1 MLSNEEKGQDRSMT
15 LRSVTPTGT
24 EMSPNDGFDAGGR
37 RNRKAAKTEIVILL
51 LVTAMIWIS
60 TAVYLAT
67 TTPKYTASVT
77 IGSAALDSQG
87 STPPS
92 MSSLGLSLPISLG
105 TLSKPT
111 DKYIYIISTPSF
123 AKRLMERGDFA
134 KLIFSDRW
142 NGTEWTA
149 PNGITNKASIW
160 LREIF
165 GYQAWAPP
173 DENDVSNYLNN
184 NLVLRPDA
192 NTDFVEISFDHR
204 DPKIAVQVLDMITSE
219 GDRYLKDAN
228 EDAYQSQVDFISK
241 RIQQSGNLEVVNA
254 LRSYL
259 MNVVLN
265 KTLIDESTKYAVR
278 VWGSASVSSLPTKP
292 PVLLA
297 ALLGLILGPLLAF
310 SIIFFGRWIRSGR

>member
-1 MLSNEEKGQDRSMT
+1 MT
-15 LRSVTPTGT
+15 LRDATATGIGMPIPDSDRFRA
-24 EMSPNDGFDAGGR
+24 EGGR
-37 RNRKAAKTEIVILL
+37 SRRATNTEALILL
-51 LVTAMIWIS
+51 VVIAVIWVA

-67 TTPKYTASVT
+67 TTPKYTASIT

-105 TLSKPT
+105 TLTKPT
-111 DKYIYIISTPSF
+111 DKYIYIISTPGF

-134 KLIFSDRW
+134 RLIFSDRW
-142 NGTEWTA
+142 DGTQWTA
-149 PNGITNKASIW
+149 PKGLTNDISIW
-160 LREIF
+160 LRNLF
-165 GYQAWAPP
+165 GYQAWAAP

-184 NLVLRPDA
+184 NLVLQPDA

-204 DPKIAVQVLDMITSE
+204 DPRIAVQVLEMITSE
-219 GDRYLKDAN
+219 GDRYLKEAN
-228 EDAYQSQVDFISK
+228 EDAYQSQVDFISR
-241 RIQQSGNLEVVNA
+241 RIQESGNLEIANA

-278 VWGSASVSSLPTKP
+278 VWGAPSVSSLPTKP

-297 ALLGLILGPLLAF
+297 ALLGFVLGPILAF
-310 SIIFFGRWIRSGR
+310 AIIFFGRWIRSGR